1 MGLVILFV
9 ALGIIPTDESNFHA
23 PHWVVGAAGLAFFL
37 AGLAILVGP
46 PPGAPEAS
54 RTTWR
59 TFLLGLG
66 VVGALAAV
74 FNWIAFGPGPR
85 SFSGGISIPFVAIS
99 GPQSEWSGRI
109 AFGVAAGLIDLFL
122 VWVIVRGL
130 RDLLG
135 RDR

>member
-1 MGLVILFV
+1 V
-9 ALGIIPTDESNFHA
+9 
-23 PHWVVGAAGLAFFL
+23 
-37 AGLAILVGP
+37 
-46 PPGAPEAS
+46 
-54 RTTWR
+54 
-59 TFLLGLG
+59 LGLG

-99 GPQSEWSGRI
+99 GPQSEWSGRV
-109 AFGVAAGLIDLFL
+109 AFGLAAGLIDLFL
-122 VWVIVRGL
+122 LWVIVRGL